1 MDSSEMVVVTLADD
15 WTTFSKPETVLEVRL
30 TVNFSPLSASISST
44 KAAEKTSPMLTVVFD
59 GVKSAV
65 EAVPGVKVTEAVPV
79 AEI

>member
-1 MDSSEMVVVTLADD
+1 
-15 WTTFSKPETVLEVRL
+15 
-30 TVNFSPLSASISST
+30 
-44 KAAEKTSPMLTVVFD
+44 MLTVVFD